1 MSSVTPSDTNDQA
14 KAAGSKTG
22 STEAPAGQAQA
33 QAQAQPASPAETIH
47 AEPSVASTST
57 TSTSNT
63 APIGTREGVQSQSS
77 DATGTNNA
85 ASTVQRAF
93 TQSLNRGN
101 FEEEVGQVMG
111 TLNSWWGGVK
121 KQSASALTSLKADLD
136 KGLTQ
141 AQADLEYL
149 RNAKVEVVAKDPAE
163 YAAEQEAEKAKKAAS
178 KAAAAEEEVS
188 RSKGKGKEK
197 AVDPEE
203 TREASATD
211 AGSSAT
217 AFLNRL
223 TSSTSQLQHSL
234 QNTLQSTLAAASNN
248 PALSNPNALRQQLA
262 ENLRL
267 SSAKENLQLS
277 MKQAEKLAEEYL
289 KKSEGWVK
297 DAEKWMEDAV
307 KVVPPDEDQRL
318 VSVSWDGSDWYSF
331 STSTPEPGSATTA
344 GDVLFDSGDAKSR
357 RSSLPSLALASS
369 RKDALLRRLREDKD
383 ALLVDPEGE
392 KETEERKA
400 EFRAWVKEHWEEQKQ
415 DGREEEEGNVGAVR
429 MALVP
434 EHLTDEQFWQRY
446 LFHKHMIEAEEKKRK
461 ALLQAT
467 TQEEDAD
474 DFNWDDEED
483 PTSPTT
489 AKSPTTALS
498 STPSLTQEATPKI
511 DNDGKLPSATT
522 STSTPAV
529 ASASSAAGVLASA
542 STSPRDSEES
552 YDVVSDQGGLGVGQT
567 QAPAQTQGAKP
578 SPTAT
583 AGAAPAPAKATPPA
597 AAAPAAPATE
607 DDDDSD
613 WE

>member
-1 MSSVTPSDTNDQA
+1 MASSEATSTKDHTKSAGAEVRPSES
-14 KAAGSKTG
+14 AAV
-22 STEAPAGQAQA
+22 
-33 QAQAQPASPAETIH
+33 QAQPASPAETIH
-47 AEPSVASTST
+47 AEPAASASSTSAP
-57 TSTSNT
+57 NT
-63 APIGTREGVQSQSS
+63 GTASETHAQSS
-77 DATGTNNA
+77 AASGAGNA

-163 YAAEQEAEKAKKAAS
+163 YAAEQEAEKAKKAAA
-178 KAAAAEEEVS
+178 KAAAAEEERS
-188 RSKGKGKEK
+188 KSKGKGKEK
-197 AVDPEE
+197 AVDPEDE
-203 TREASATD
+203 TAGAPD
-211 AGSSAT
+211 AASSAT

-234 QNTLQSTLAAASNN
+234 QSTLQSTLTAASNN
-248 PALSNPNALRQQLA
+248 PALSNPNVLRQQLA

-307 KVVPPDEDQRL
+307 KVVPPDEDQRMIP
-318 VSVSWDGSDWYSF
+318 VSWDGSDWYSF
-331 STSTPEPGSATTA
+331 STSTPDNDSGAA
-344 GDVLFDSGDAKSR
+344 GDVLFDSGDGKSR
-357 RSSLPSLALASS
+357 RSSLPSLAMASS

-392 KETEERKA
+392 KETDERKA
-400 EFRAWVKEHWEEQKQ
+400 EFRQWVQQHWEEQKKN
-415 DGREEEEGNVGAVR
+415 GREEEEGNVGSVR

-434 EHLTDEQFWQRY
+434 EQLTDEQFWQRY
-446 LFHKHMIEAEEKKRK
+446 LFHKHMIEAEEQKRK

-467 TQEEDAD
+467 TQEEDTD

-489 AKSPTTALS
+489 AKPSTTTLIAS
-498 STPSLTQEATPKI
+498 APLTQESTPKVES
-511 DNDGKLPSATT
+511 DGKLASAVA
-522 STSTPAV
+522 TPAV
-529 ASASSAAGVLASA
+529 VAAISASA

-552 YDVVSDQGGLGVGQT
+552 YDVVSDQGQT
-567 QAPAQTQGAKP
+567 QAQTART
-578 SPTAT
+578 SASV
-583 AGAAPAPAKATPPA
+583 PA
-597 AAAPAAPATE
+597 AAAAAATATATPAASKSTPAPAAA